1 MVVVVVIVVVVV
13 VVVNVV
19 MLNNDCNITGSR
31 TPPQLYYKVGKSL
44 LNHQNPSVL
53 IMTS

>member
-1 MVVVVVIVVVVV
+1 MVVVVMVVVIVVML
-13 VVVNVV
+13 V